1 MRQQTVAPAGSAHG
15 SRRTAGLLAICAI
28 GLACWI
34 VYLGFTLDQ
43 HYVVR
48 RWGLAWMGLDIAE
61 AAGLLAT
68 AVLLHR
74 RSLFAAVAA
83 ASTSTLFLID
93 AWFDT
98 VTSNQGLDYAVA
110 LGLAFF
116 GEMPLGIF
124 CAVVAVRA
132 VREFSRTGTATPSST
147 ALPVPPDGG
156 VCRS

>member
-1 MRQQTVAPAGSAHG
+1 MQQRTGASAGSARG

-61 AAGLLAT
+61 AAGLLGT
-68 AVLLHR
+68 ALLLHR
-74 RSLFAAVAA
+74 RSVFAAMAA

-116 GEMPLGIF
+116 GEMPLGIL

-132 VREFSRTGTATPSST
+132 AREFSRTGSATPTST
-147 ALPVPPDGG
+147 TLPITPDR
-156 VCRS
+156 VLPDP